1 MEGALCSF
9 DDDADANGDSELK
22 HYLPERTEE
31 SFKWQLG
38 DIRRDYLGHS
48 FAVVL
53 LWGIL
58 TFSTNRERLYST
70 VFP

>member
-38 DIRRDYLGHS
+38 DIRRDYVRTQFCS
-48 FAVVL
+48 CFVV
-53 LWGIL
+53 GN
-58 TFSTNRERLYST
+58 THFFDE
-70 VFP
+70 

>member
-38 DIRRDYLGHS
+38 DMRRDYFGTQFCS
-48 FAVVL
+48 CFVV
-53 LWGIL
+53 GN
-58 TFSTNRERLYST
+58 THFFDE
-70 VFP
+70 